1 MKNLNAEQIIKVLE
15 HCSNWTAEKG
25 CKGCPY
31 DGNCIDEDVTRD
43 ALALITSQEQRIKEL
58 TEENERL
65 RSQKYM
71 LHSDGRIEPIPTIES
86 VRADTI
92 REMQKRLEDEDIIH
106 NLTDGTNYYK
116 YIPIEALDQIV
127 KEMLEEVK

>member
-1 MKNLNAEQIIKVLE
+1 MEREHIISELE
-15 HCSNWTAEKG
+15 GLVKFLT
-25 CKGCPY
+25 CPSY
-31 DGNCIDEDVTRD
+31 IKD
-43 ALALITSQEQRIKEL
+43 ALSLIKQL

-65 RSQKYM
+65 RSAKYM